1 VEKST
6 FLSDLKKHM
15 KEFNIPDDK
24 IDEHIAIF
32 EEIVK
37 EKSEEE
43 LQEAIS
49 EAGGIKALL
58 ESIYLSDAEES
69 PQNSSADNSHD
80 ADIDN
85 EPVKTEAVIEEAHVV
100 ETQNTPVEQQDCKT
114 YDFDKSPDLNLHIQ
128 EAVEITTELEKTTV
142 NDIPTVKMDDVEYID
157 DISDYDFESL
167 FAKRY
172 SKIET
177 LILKLK
183 EKMSDKVFKY
193 TLPLAALAFLLI
205 FTFVITLYAL
215 VIGSAV
221 FLSIVYVAILVLGIC
236 FSLIPLGY
244 GVYMMFKTIPIALYE
259 IGIGIISIGITM
271 LSCILI
277 YNYTKRL
284 VPFLYKLLKRLFKYC
299 IKLTVLYFSR
309 NKTEG
314 V

>member
-1 VEKST
+1 MEKST

-69 PQNSSADNSHD
+69 PQSSSADNSHD

-100 ETQNTPVEQQDCKT
+100 ETKNTPVEQQDCKT

-183 EKMSDKVFKY
+183 EKMSDKIFKY

-221 FLSIVYVAILVLGIC
+221 FLSIVYVAMLVLGIC